1 MVVIISMATSLTPFE
16 LKAVPG
22 VSQILIYSLFA
33 IFFPSSH
40 SRQKAAY
47 PGSGCLGGFLSVQR
61 ELYSSRMNCRLS
73 LLVL

>member
-22 VSQILIYSLFA
+22 VSQILIYSLCYS
-33 IFFPSSH
+33 FPSSH